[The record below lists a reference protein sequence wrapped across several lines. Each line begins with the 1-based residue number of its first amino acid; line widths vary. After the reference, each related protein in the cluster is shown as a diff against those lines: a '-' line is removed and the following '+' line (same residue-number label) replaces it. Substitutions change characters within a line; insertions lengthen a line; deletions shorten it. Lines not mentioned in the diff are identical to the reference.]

1 MMYLEEMVEEFVGG
15 QEMQI
20 PGIEE
25 CYSCRDVI
33 KHYACILVHCYSLA
47 RYDFSPQAVSGNM
60 RPRKSSFSISSCIC
74 S

>member
-33 KHYACILVHCYSLA
+33 KHDACILVHC
-47 RYDFSPQAVSGNM
+47 
-60 RPRKSSFSISSCIC
+60 
-74 S
+74 